1 MYKWESIISIPSPI
15 TSHFSG
21 CCCECTL
28 SMFTPISPPLLYYW
42 IGTSS
47 CGCCL
52 SLWLWSIG
60 SWHTWHS
67 RHTYYWLSAFYIKSC
82 IIWLCVNSWE
92 KAGRS
97 LWNSLGYAYGLESLG
112 TLIARK
118 HPDDKGLSLYWYA
131 IKTRAVAGYQWMW
144 ESYHLYKITWMT
156 LVHQQDVY
164 RP

>member
-1 MYKWESIISIPSPI
+1 MYMWESIISIPSPI
-15 TSHFSG
+15 TSHFSS

-28 SMFTPISPPLLYYW
+28 SMFTPTSPPLICYW
-42 IGTSS
+42 ISTSS

-52 SLWLWSIG
+52 SLRLWSIG

-67 RHTYYWLSAFYIKSC
+67 RPTYYWLSAFYIKSC
-82 IIWLCVNSWE
+82 IILLWGRSWE

-112 TLIARK
+112 TLMKEAPWWQGVK
-118 HPDDKGLSLYWYA
+118 LVLVCYKDQGCCWVPMK
-131 IKTRAVAGYQWMW
+131 W
-144 ESYHLYKITWMT
+144 ESYHLHKITWMT

-164 RP
+164 RL